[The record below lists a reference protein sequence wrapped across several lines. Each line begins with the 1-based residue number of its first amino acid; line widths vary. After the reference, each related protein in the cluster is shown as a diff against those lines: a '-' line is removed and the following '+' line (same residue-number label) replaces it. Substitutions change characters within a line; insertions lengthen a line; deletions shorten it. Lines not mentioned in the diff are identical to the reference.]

1 VNAPWPDYT
10 APYRIR
16 FDEAGPD
23 GRIRTSVLLRYAQD
37 VAWLHSISRGF
48 GRDWY
53 RERGVNWVVRAVDLE
68 VLSPIGLGDTLE
80 ATTHVVGHRR
90 VWARRQAAFR
100 SDGRL
105 VARVRTD
112 WLLIDGG
119 GRPVRLPAEFDGA
132 FELIHASE
140 GIGRVRLPPPPP
152 AAVHRTIDVRPH
164 ELDPMAHVNNAVY
177 VDWLEESLLEAG
189 AGSELIRYLPRRAQI
204 EYAAAAPNGAR
215 IDACSWP
222 VEGGW
227 AHRLGLATGEEV
239 LRAILGPIPAA
250 AR

>member
-1 VNAPWPDYT
+1 MGLQVGRPWHLGRRPPPARRCPAPRGGRRSRPPGRPRRTTARSKPGGCRYRGTIGAGRPGRLVNAPWPDYT

-68 VLSPIGLGDTLE
+68 VLSPIGLGDVLA

-90 VWARRQAAFR
+90 VWARRQCEFR
-100 SDGRL
+100 SDDRP

-112 WLLIDGG
+112 WLLI
-119 GRPVRLPAEFDGA
+119 
-132 FELIHASE
+132 
-140 GIGRVRLPPPPP
+140 
-152 AAVHRTIDVRPH
+152 
-164 ELDPMAHVNNAVY
+164 
-177 VDWLEESLLEAG
+177 
-189 AGSELIRYLPRRAQI
+189 
-204 EYAAAAPNGAR
+204 
-215 IDACSWP
+215 
-222 VEGGW
+222 
-227 AHRLGLATGEEV
+227 
-239 LRAILGPIPAA
+239 
-250 AR
+250 